1 MQLEIYSPT
10 QAQPLPPVEW
20 NYAELKQWV
29 SDGLEAYRGRI
40 YTEDTV
46 TEAKRDRATL
56 NKLAQAIDDRRRE
69 IKAVYLAPYDQFE
82 KQAKELV
89 EMVKTQSREIDAQ
102 IKTYDRQRREDKL
115 ERIKTELYTP
125 MIGDLAELVPYER
138 LHDPKWLNVTVS
150 MGAVSEALA
159 EKIELITA
167 GLAALDKLDLPED
180 VAGDV
185 KRVFLRSFDL
195 AEAIAERDR
204 IMDERERMVRYLAA
218 QNSTRAEQEAQ
229 KEMTPP
235 VEEKPA
241 ETQEA
246 GTDEIQEP
254 FSRGHENDKE
264 AQETGA
270 GKNAAESLMQ
280 LDFRAWVTRSQMLA
294 LREFLVNN
302 GIKFGK
308 VPKES
313 EE

>member
-29 SDGLEAYRGRI
+29 SDGLEAYRGRV

-82 KQAKELV
+82 AQAKELV

-102 IKTYDRQRREDKL
+102 IKIYDRQRRSEKL
-115 ERIKTELYTP
+115 ERIESELYAP
-125 MIGDLAELVPYER
+125 MIGDLAELVPYKK

-159 EKIELITA
+159 EKIEHIHS
-167 GLAALDKLDLPED
+167 GFAALEKLDVPQD
-180 VAGDV
+180 VLLQIQAEFA
-185 KRVFLRSFDL
+185 KNFDL
-195 AEAIAERDR
+195 AAAIAAKDR
-204 IMDERERMVRYLAA
+204 ILAEKKQMLEFANHLTA
-218 QNSTRAEQEAQ
+218 QNAARATQESK
-229 KEMTPP
+229 KEITPP

-241 ETQEA
+241 E
-246 GTDEIQEP
+246 
-254 FSRGHENDKE
+254 

-270 GKNAAESLMQ
+270 GKKADECPMQ
-280 LDFRAWVTRSQMLA
+280 LDFRVWVTHSQMMA
-294 LREFLVNN
+294 LREFLVSNH
-302 GIKFGK
+302 IKYGK
-308 VPKES
+308 VPRK
-313 EE
+313 

>member
-20 NYAELKQWV
+20 NYDELKQWV
-29 SDGLEAYRGRI
+29 SDGLEAYRGRV

-56 NKLAQAIDDRRRE
+56 NKLAQAIEDRRRE

-125 MIGDLAELVPYER
+125 MIGNLAEAIPYEK
-138 LHDPKWLNVTVS
+138 LHDPKWLNVTFS
-150 MGAVSEALA
+150 MAAVSEALA
-159 EKIELITA
+159 SKIESIRS
-167 GLAALDKLDLPED
+167 GFAALNKLDVPPD
-180 VAGDV
+180 VLHQIHAEFV
-185 KRVFLRSFDL
+185 KDFDL
-195 AEAIAERDR
+195 AAAIAAKDR
-204 IMDERERMVRYLAA
+204 ILEEKKHMLEFSRHL
-218 QNSTRAEQEAQ
+218 EAQ
-229 KEMTPP
+229 SAASSKETSSDMEQP
-235 VEEKPA
+235 
-241 ETQEA
+241 
-246 GTDEIQEP
+246 
-254 FSRGHENDKE
+254 S
-264 AQETGA
+264 
-270 GKNAAESLMQ
+270 AAEKAAEVRKAPTDDEPVMQ

-294 LREFLVNN
+294 LREFLVSNR
-302 GIKFGK
+302 IKFGK
-308 VPKES
+308 VPRES

>member
-20 NYAELKQWV
+20 NYDELKQWV
-29 SDGLEAYRGRI
+29 SDGLEAYRGRV

-56 NKLAQAIDDRRRE
+56 NKLAQAIEDRRRE

-89 EMVKTQSREIDAQ
+89 GMVKDQSREIDAQ
-102 IKTYDRQRREDKL
+102 IKTYDRQRREEKL
-115 ERIKTELYTP
+115 ERIKTELYAP
-125 MIGDLAELVPYER
+125 MIGDLAEAIPYEK
-138 LHDPKWLNVTVS
+138 LHDPKWLNVTFS
-150 MGAVSEALA
+150 MAAVSEALA
-159 EKIELITA
+159 SKIESIRS
-167 GLAALDKLDLPED
+167 GFAALNKLDVPPDILHQIHAEFAKD
-180 VAGDV
+180 
-185 KRVFLRSFDL
+185 FDL
-195 AEAIAERDR
+195 AAAIAAKDCILEEKKHMLEFARHLEAQNATR
-204 IMDERERMVRYLAA
+204 AA
-218 QNSTRAEQEAQ
+218 QDDGSMEQHP
-229 KEMTPP
+229 TS
-235 VEEKPA
+235 EKPA
-241 ETQEA
+241 EARETA
-246 GTDEIQEP
+246 HDDEP
-254 FSRGHENDKE
+254 V
-264 AQETGA
+264 
-270 GKNAAESLMQ
+270 MQ

>member
-20 NYAELKQWV
+20 NYDELKQWV
-29 SDGLEAYRGRI
+29 SDGLEAYRGRV

-56 NKLAQAIDDRRRE
+56 NKLAQAIEDRRRE

-102 IKTYDRQRREDKL
+102 IKTYDRQRREEKL
-115 ERIKTELYTP
+115 ERIKTELYAP
-125 MIGDLAELVPYER
+125 MIGDLAEAIPYEK
-138 LHDPKWLNVTVS
+138 LHDPKWLNVTFS
-150 MGAVSEALA
+150 MAAVSEALA
-159 EKIELITA
+159 TKIESIRS
-167 GLAALDKLDLPED
+167 GFAALHKLDVPPD
-180 VAGDV
+180 VLHQIHAEFAKD
-185 KRVFLRSFDL
+185 FDL
-195 AEAIAERDR
+195 AAAIAAKDR
-204 IMDERERMVRYLAA
+204 ILEEKKHMLEFARHLEA
-218 QNSTRAEQEAQ
+218 QNATRATQDDGSMEQRP
-229 KEMTPP
+229 TS
-235 VEEKPA
+235 EKPA
-241 ETQEA
+241 EVRETA
-246 GTDEIQEP
+246 NDDEP
-254 FSRGHENDKE
+254 V
-264 AQETGA
+264 
-270 GKNAAESLMQ
+270 MQ

>member
-20 NYAELKQWV
+20 NYDELKQWV
-29 SDGLEAYRGRI
+29 SDGLEAYRGRV

-46 TEAKRDRATL
+46 TEAKRDRAAL

-102 IKTYDRQRREDKL
+102 IKTYDRQRREEKL
-115 ERIKTELYTP
+115 AKIQSELYTP
-125 MIGDLAELVPYER
+125 MIGDLAELVPYKK

-159 EKIELITA
+159 EKIERITA
-167 GLAALDKLDLPED
+167 GLTALDKLDLPED
-180 VAGDV
+180 VAGQV
-185 KRVFLRSFDL
+185 KRVFLHSFDL
-195 AEAIAERDR
+195 AEAIAEKDR

-218 QNSTRAEQEAQ
+218 QNAARATQEDE
-229 KEMTPP
+229 KEITQPT
-235 VEEKPA
+235 EEKPA
-241 ETQEA
+241 EAQEA

-254 FSRGHENDKE
+254 FSRSHENDKE

-270 GKNAAESLMQ
+270 GEDADECPMQ
-280 LDFRAWVTRSQMLA
+280 LDFRVWVTRPQMMA
-294 LREFLVNN
+294 LREFLVSNN
-302 GIKFGK
+302 IKYGK
-308 VPKES
+308 VPRK
-313 EE
+313 

>member
-20 NYAELKQWV
+20 NYDELKQWV
-29 SDGLEAYRGRI
+29 SDGLEAYRGRV

-56 NKLAQAIDDRRRE
+56 NKLAQAIEDRRRE

-115 ERIKTELYTP
+115 ERIKTELYAP
-125 MIGDLAELVPYER
+125 MIGDLAEAIPYEK
-138 LHDPKWLNVTVS
+138 LHDPKWLNVTFS
-150 MGAVSEALA
+150 MAAVSEALA
-159 EKIELITA
+159 AKIESIRS
-167 GLAALDKLDLPED
+167 GFAALHKLDVPPD
-180 VAGDV
+180 VLHQIHAEFA
-185 KRVFLRSFDL
+185 KNFDL
-195 AEAIAERDR
+195 AEAIAAKDR
-204 IMDERERMVRYLAA
+204 ILAERETMMLYARHLEA
-218 QNSTRAEQEAQ
+218 QNATRVTQDNGSMEQHP
-229 KEMTPP
+229 TS
-235 VEEKPA
+235 EKPA
-241 ETQEA
+241 EARETA
-246 GTDEIQEP
+246 YDDEP
-254 FSRGHENDKE
+254 V
-264 AQETGA
+264 
-270 GKNAAESLMQ
+270 MQ

>member
-20 NYAELKQWV
+20 NYDELKQWV
-29 SDGLEAYRGRI
+29 SDGLEAYRGRV

-56 NKLAQAIDDRRRE
+56 NKLAQAIEDRRRE

-89 EMVKTQSREIDAQ
+89 GMVKDQSREIDAQ
-102 IKTYDRQRREDKL
+102 IKTYDRQRREEKL

-125 MIGDLAELVPYER
+125 MIGDLAEAIPYEK

-150 MGAVSEALA
+150 MTAVSEALA
-159 EKIELITA
+159 SKIESIRS
-167 GLAALDKLDLPED
+167 GFAALNKLDVPAD
-180 VAGDV
+180 VLHQIQGEFA
-185 KRVFLRSFDL
+185 KNFDL
-195 AEAIAERDR
+195 AAAIAAKDR
-204 IMDERERMVRYLAA
+204 ILDEKKHMLE
-218 QNSTRAEQEAQ
+218 
-229 KEMTPP
+229 
-235 VEEKPA
+235 
-241 ETQEA
+241 
-246 GTDEIQEP
+246 
-254 FSRGHENDKE
+254 FSRHLES
-264 AQETGA
+264 Q
-270 GKNAAESLMQ
+270 NAASSEDESGNMEQPPTTEKATEVRKVPADDEPVMQ